1 MAADTTGPVPQRSN
15 SRRNR
20 ERILQIAQEA
30 LRRSSD
36 ASINSI
42 AKEADVGIAT
52 VFRHF
57 PTREAL
63 VLEVYR
69 REMRQAV
76 DAAPKLL
83 AELPPLEAL
92 REWMGVMAKYAMTK
106 QGLADALGSRAA
118 QDAIIA
124 EAYPPILGAIGLIL
138 KAGQS
143 DGSIRPGLTA
153 EDFFL
158 AMHGMWRIDPH
169 GNWRQQAQML
179 TDILVAGI
187 DARRLQP

>member
-1 MAADTTGPVPQRSN
+1 MAGENTEPVPRRSN

-20 ERILQIAQEA
+20 ERILAVAQEA

-42 AKEADVGIAT
+42 AKEAEVGIAT

-76 DAAPKLL
+76 DAAPELL
-83 AELPPLEAL
+83 AAQPPLDAL
-92 REWMGVMAKYAMTK
+92 RDWMGVMAPHAMTK
-106 QGLADALGSRAA
+106 HGLAEAPGSPG
-118 QDAIIA
+118 
-124 EAYPPILGAIGLIL
+124 PPH
-138 KAGQS
+138 
-143 DGSIRPGLTA
+143 T
-153 EDFFL
+153 
-158 AMHGMWRIDPH
+158 
-169 GNWRQQAQML
+169 
-179 TDILVAGI
+179 
-187 DARRLQP
+187 